1 MKKVL
6 HITASPR
13 GSSSRTLRIAAALVQ
28 KIKTQI
34 PDAEIDTLDVFTEK
48 LPEMNITRVKGKYM
62 LMGGQELSGDA
73 VAAWEEI
80 KAHIARF
87 LAADIIIIST
97 PMWNFGIPYKLKH
110 YIDIVWQPGFMFKYT
125 ENGPVGLAAG
135 RKVFVV
141 STRGGDYS
149 AGTPAEPFDQII
161 PYLKTVLG
169 WAGITDPTFISAQPM
184 DANTEEGRE
193 AKIKEAIASI
203 DSLNLA

>member
-1 MKKVL
+1 MKKVF
-6 HITASPR
+6 HIVASPR
-13 GSSSRTLRIAAALVQ
+13 GSSSRTLRIADSLLK
-28 KIKTQI
+28 KIGKQFPGAT
-34 PDAEIDTLDVFTEK
+34 IDTLDVFAEK

-62 LMGGQELSGDA
+62 LMSGQELSGDA
-73 VAAWEEI
+73 VAAWEVI
-80 KAHIARF
+80 KTHIARF

-149 AGTPAEPFDQII
+149 AGTPAEPFDQIT

-169 WAGITDPTFISAQPM
+169 WAGITDLTFISAQPM

>member
-1 MKKVL
+1 MKKVF
-6 HITASPR
+6 HIVASPR
-13 GSSSRTLRIAAALVQ
+13 GSSSRTLRIADSLLK
-28 KIKTQI
+28 KIGKQFPGAT
-34 PDAEIDTLDVFTEK
+34 IDTLDVFAEK

-62 LMGGQELSGDA
+62 LMSGQELSGDA

-80 KAHIARF
+80 KTHIARF
-87 LAADIIIIST
+87 LAADIIIISI

-149 AGTPAEPFDQII
+149 AGTPAEPFDQIT

-169 WAGITDPTFISAQPM
+169 WAGITDLTFISAQPM

>member
-6 HITASPR
+6 HIVASPR
-13 GSSSRTLRIAAALVQ
+13 GMSSRTLRIADALIKKIRKQFPSAA
-28 KIKTQI
+28 
-34 PDAEIDTLDVFTEK
+34 IDTLDVFAEK

-62 LMGGQELSGDA
+62 LMSGQELSGDA

-97 PMWNFGIPYKLKH
+97 PMWNFGIPYRLKH
-110 YIDIVWQPGFMFKYT
+110 YIDVVWQPGFIFKYT

-149 AGTPAEPFDQII
+149 PGTPAEAYDQVT

-169 WAGITDPTFISAQPM
+169 WAGITDLTFISGQPM
-184 DANTEEGRE
+184 DANTEDGRE
-193 AKIKEAIASI
+193 AKIKEAIARI

>member
-6 HITASPR
+6 HIVASPR
-13 GSSSRTLRIAAALVQ
+13 GSSSRTLRIADALLK
-28 KIKTQI
+28 KIGKQF
-34 PDAEIDTLDVFTEK
+34 PGAEIDTLDVFAEK

-62 LMGGQELSGDA
+62 LMSGQELSGDA

-87 LAADIIIIST
+87 LAADIIVIST
-97 PMWNFGIPYKLKH
+97 PMWNFGIPYRLKH
-110 YIDIVWQPGFMFKYT
+110 YIDVVWQPGFMFKYT

-149 AGTPAEPFDQII
+149 AGTPAEPYDQIT

-169 WAGITDPTFISAQPM
+169 WAGITDLTFISGQPM
-184 DANTEEGRE
+184 DANTEDGRE
-193 AKIKEAIASI
+193 AKIKEAIARI

>member
-6 HITASPR
+6 HIVASPR
-13 GSSSRTLRIAAALVQ
+13 GAQSRTLRIAAALLE
-28 KIKTQI
+28 KIKKTHG
-34 PDAEIDTLDVFTEK
+34 EIALDTLDLFAEK

-62 LMGGQELSGDA
+62 LMSGQELSGDA

-87 LAADIIIIST
+87 LAADIIVIST

-125 ENGPVGLAAG
+125 ENGPVGLASG
-135 RKVFVV
+135 RKVYVV

-149 AGTPAEPFDQII
+149 AGTPAEAYDQIV

-169 WAGITDPTFISAQPM
+169 WAGITDLNFIFGQPM
-184 DANTEEGRE
+184 DANSEEGRE
-193 AKIKEAIASI
+193 AKIKEAISAAEK
-203 DSLNLA
+203 LA

>member
-6 HITASPR
+6 HIVASPR
-13 GSSSRTLRIAAALVQ
+13 GSNSRTLRIADALLK
-28 KIKTQI
+28 KIGKQF
-34 PDAEIDTLDVFTEK
+34 PGAEIDTLDVFSEK

-62 LMGGQELSGDA
+62 LMSGQELSGDA

-87 LAADIIIIST
+87 LAADIIVIST
-97 PMWNFGIPYKLKH
+97 PMWNFGIPYRLKH
-110 YIDIVWQPGFMFKYT
+110 YIDVVWQPGFMFKYT

-149 AGTPAEPFDQII
+149 PGTPAEPYDQVT

-169 WAGITDPTFISAQPM
+169 WAGITDLTFISGQPM
-184 DANTEEGRE
+184 DANTEDGRE
-193 AKIKEAIASI
+193 AKIKEAIARI

>member
-6 HITASPR
+6 HIIASPR
-13 GSSSRTLRIAAALVQ
+13 GVNSRTLRIADALIKKIQ
-28 KIKTQI
+28 KDL
-34 PDAEIDTLDVFTEK
+34 PGAEIDILDVFNEK

-62 LMGGQELSGDA
+62 LMSGQELSGDA
-73 VAAWEEI
+73 IAAWEEI
-80 KAHIARF
+80 KNHINRF
-87 LAADIIIIST
+87 LAADIIVIST

-110 YIDIVWQPGFMFKYT
+110 YIDVVWQPGFMFKYT
-125 ENGPVGLAAG
+125 ETGPVGLAAG

-149 AGTPAEPFDQII
+149 AKTPAEPFDQIT

-169 WAGITDPTFISAQPM
+169 WAGLEPQFISAQPM

-193 AKIKEAIASI
+193 ALIQAAIKQAESI
-203 DSLNLA
+203 SFA

>member
-13 GSSSRTLRIAAALVQ
+13 GAQSRTLRIAGELIAKLKKIHGEIAL
-28 KIKTQI
+28 
-34 PDAEIDTLDVFTEK
+34 DTLDVFVEK
-48 LPEMNITRVKGKYM
+48 LPEMNVTRVKGKYM

-73 VAAWEEI
+73 VEAWEEI

-87 LAADIIIIST
+87 LAADIIVIST

-135 RKVFVV
+135 RKVYVV
-141 STRGGDYS
+141 STRGGDYTP
-149 AGTPAEPFDQII
+149 GTPAEPYDQIT

-169 WAGITDPTFISAQPM
+169 WAGLTDVTFISGQPM

-193 AKIKEAIASI
+193 AKIKEAIATI
-203 DSLNLA
+203 DKLS

>member
-6 HITASPR
+6 HIVASPR
-13 GSSSRTLRIAAALVQ
+13 GSSSRTLRIADALLK
-28 KIKTQI
+28 KIGKQF
-34 PDAEIDTLDVFTEK
+34 PDAKIDTLDVFAEK

-62 LMGGQELSGDA
+62 LMSGQELSGDA

-97 PMWNFGIPYKLKH
+97 PMWNFGIPYRLKH
-110 YIDIVWQPGFMFKYT
+110 YIDVVWQPGFMFKYT

-149 AGTPAEPFDQII
+149 PVPRPNPTTRSRPTSKPFSAGPA
-161 PYLKTVLG
+161 
-169 WAGITDPTFISAQPM
+169 
-184 DANTEEGRE
+184 
-193 AKIKEAIASI
+193 
-203 DSLNLA
+203 SLT

>member
-6 HITASPR
+6 HIVAGPR
-13 GSSSRTLRIAAALVQ
+13 GMSSRTLRIADALIKKIRKQFPSAA
-28 KIKTQI
+28 
-34 PDAEIDTLDVFTEK
+34 IDTLDVFAEK

-62 LMGGQELSGDA
+62 LMSGQELSGDA

-87 LAADIIIIST
+87 LAADIIVIST
-97 PMWNFGIPYKLKH
+97 PMWNFGIPYRLKH
-110 YIDIVWQPGFMFKYT
+110 YIDVVWQPGFIFKYT

-149 AGTPAEPFDQII
+149 AGTPAEPYDQIT

-169 WAGITDPTFISAQPM
+169 WAGITDLTFISGQPM
-184 DANTEEGRE
+184 DANTEDGRE

-203 DSLNLA
+203 DSLALA

>member
-6 HITASPR
+6 HIVASPR
-13 GSSSRTLRIAAALVQ
+13 GSSSRTLRIADALLK
-28 KIKTQI
+28 KIGKQFPGAT
-34 PDAEIDTLDVFTEK
+34 IDTLDVFAEK

-62 LMGGQELSGDA
+62 LMSGQELSGDA

-87 LAADIIIIST
+87 LAADIIVIST
-97 PMWNFGIPYKLKH
+97 PMWNFGIPYRLKH
-110 YIDIVWQPGFMFKYT
+110 YIDVVWQPGFMFKYT

-149 AGTPAEPFDQII
+149 PGTPAKPYDQIT

-169 WAGITDPTFISAQPM
+169 WAGITDLTFISGQPM
-184 DANTEEGRE
+184 DANTEDGRE
-193 AKIKEAIASI
+193 AKIKEAIARI

>member
-6 HITASPR
+6 HIVASPR
-13 GSSSRTLRIAAALVQ
+13 GSSSRTLRIADALLK
-28 KIKTQI
+28 KIGKQFPGAT
-34 PDAEIDTLDVFTEK
+34 IDTLDVFAEK

-62 LMGGQELSGDA
+62 LMSGQELSGDA

-87 LAADIIIIST
+87 LAADIIVIST
-97 PMWNFGIPYKLKH
+97 PMWNFGIPYRLKH
-110 YIDIVWQPGFMFKYT
+110 YIDVVWQPGFMFKYT

-149 AGTPAEPFDQII
+149 AGTPAEPYDQIT

-169 WAGITDPTFISAQPM
+169 WAGITDLTFISGQPM
-184 DANTEEGRE
+184 DANTEDGRE
-193 AKIKEAIASI
+193 AKIKEAIARI

>member
-6 HITASPR
+6 HIVASPR
-13 GSSSRTLRIAAALVQ
+13 GMSSRTLRIADALIKKIRKQFPSAA
-28 KIKTQI
+28 
-34 PDAEIDTLDVFTEK
+34 IDTLDVFAEK

-62 LMGGQELSGDA
+62 LMSGQELSGDA

-87 LAADIIIIST
+87 LAADIIVIST
-97 PMWNFGIPYKLKH
+97 PMWNFGIPYRLKH
-110 YIDIVWQPGFMFKYT
+110 YIDVVWQPGFMFKYT

-149 AGTPAEPFDQII
+149 AGTPAEPYDQIT

-169 WAGITDPTFISAQPM
+169 WAGITDLTFISGQPM
-184 DANTEEGRE
+184 DANTEDGRE
-193 AKIKEAIASI
+193 AKIKEAIARI

>member
-13 GSSSRTLRIAAALVQ
+13 GAQSRTLRIAGELIAKLKKIHGDIAL
-28 KIKTQI
+28 
-34 PDAEIDTLDVFTEK
+34 DTLDVFTEK

-62 LMGGQELSGDA
+62 LMSGQELSGDA
-73 VAAWEEI
+73 VEAWEEI

-87 LAADIIIIST
+87 LTADIIVIST

-125 ENGPVGLAAG
+125 ENGPIGLAAG
-135 RKVFVV
+135 RKVYVV
-141 STRGGDYS
+141 STRGGDYTP
-149 AGTPAEPFDQII
+149 GTPAEPYDQIT

-169 WAGITDPTFISAQPM
+169 WAGLTDVTFISGQPM

-193 AKIKEAIASI
+193 AKIKEAIATI
-203 DSLNLA
+203 EKLA

>member
-6 HITASPR
+6 HIVASPR
-13 GSSSRTLRIAAALVQ
+13 GMSSRTLRIADALIKKIRKQFPSAA
-28 KIKTQI
+28 
-34 PDAEIDTLDVFTEK
+34 IDTLDVFAEK

-62 LMGGQELSGDA
+62 LMSGQELSGDA

-97 PMWNFGIPYKLKH
+97 PMWNFGIPYRLKH
-110 YIDIVWQPGFMFKYT
+110 YIDVVWQPGFIFKYT

-149 AGTPAEPFDQII
+149 AGTPAEPYDQIT

-169 WAGITDPTFISAQPM
+169 WAGITDLTFISGQPM
-184 DANTEEGRE
+184 DANTEDGRE
-193 AKIKEAIASI
+193 AKIKEAIARI

>member
-1 MKKVL
+1 
-6 HITASPR
+6 
-13 GSSSRTLRIAAALVQ
+13 LRIADALIKKIRKQFPSAA
-28 KIKTQI
+28 
-34 PDAEIDTLDVFTEK
+34 IDTLDVFAEK

-62 LMGGQELSGDA
+62 LMSGQELSGDA

-97 PMWNFGIPYKLKH
+97 PMWNFGIPYRLKH
-110 YIDIVWQPGFMFKYT
+110 YIDVVWQPGFMFKYT

-135 RKVFVV
+135 RKVFAV

-149 AGTPAEPFDQII
+149 AGTPAEPYDQIT

-169 WAGITDPTFISAQPM
+169 WAGITDLTFISGQPM
-184 DANTEEGRE
+184 DANTEDGRE
-193 AKIKEAIASI
+193 AKIKEAIARI

>member
-6 HITASPR
+6 HIVASPR
-13 GSSSRTLRIAAALVQ
+13 GSQSRTLRVADAVLKKIA
-28 KIKTQI
+28 KDF

-62 LMGGQELSGDA
+62 LMSGQELSGDA
-73 VAAWEEI
+73 VQAWEEI

-87 LAADIIIIST
+87 LAADIIVIST
-97 PMWNFGIPYKLKH
+97 PMWNFGIPYRLKH
-110 YIDIVWQPGFMFKYT
+110 YIDVVWQPGFMFKYT

-135 RKVFVV
+135 RKVIVV
-141 STRGGDYS
+141 SSRGGDYTP
-149 AGTPAEPFDQII
+149 GTPAEAYDQII

-169 WAGITDPTFISAQPM
+169 WAGITDQTYISVQPM

-193 AKIKEAIASI
+193 TRIKEAIARI
-203 DSLNLA
+203 DSLALV

>member
-6 HITASPR
+6 HIVASPR
-13 GSSSRTLRIAAALVQ
+13 GSSSRTLRIADALLK
-28 KIKTQI
+28 KIGKQF
-34 PDAEIDTLDVFTEK
+34 PDAKIDTLDVFAEK

-62 LMGGQELSGDA
+62 LMSGQELNGDA

-97 PMWNFGIPYKLKH
+97 PMWNFGIPYRLKH
-110 YIDIVWQPGFMFKYT
+110 YIDVVWQPGFMFKYT

-149 AGTPAEPFDQII
+149 PGTPAKPYDQIT

-169 WAGITDPTFISAQPM
+169 WAGITDLTFISGQPM
-184 DANTEEGRE
+184 DANTEDGRE
-193 AKIKEAIASI
+193 AKIKEAIARI